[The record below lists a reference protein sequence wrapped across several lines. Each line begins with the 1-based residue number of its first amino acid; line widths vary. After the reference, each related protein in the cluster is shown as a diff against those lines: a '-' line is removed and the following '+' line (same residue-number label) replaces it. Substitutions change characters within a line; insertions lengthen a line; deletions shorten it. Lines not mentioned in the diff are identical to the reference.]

1 MSEQQQQQSSAWV
14 ALKIILVIV
23 GSTAM
28 YTHIGQLVPQKEVL
42 APTELIIDEGSTPE
56 ELVDIGKG
64 IAEGKGLCMTCHTIG
79 KGGAAGLR
87 FPDLGGIATTAAT
100 RIEEMDALTYL
111 ANSIY
116 HPDDFI
122 VEGFTKGMPAINKAP
137 IGLTNDEMISV
148 LAYLQSLGGS
158 PTVTLELTP
167 ADLGVE

>member
-1 MSEQQQQQSSAWV
+1 MSEQPQQQSGIWV
-14 ALKIILVIV
+14 ALKIILAVV

-42 APTELIIDEGSTPE
+42 APTEVIIDKASTPE

-64 IAEGKGLCMTCHTIG
+64 ISEGKGLCTTCHTIG
-79 KGGAAGLR
+79 KSGALR
-87 FPDLGGIATTAAT
+87 FPDLGGIATIAAT
-100 RIEEMDALTYL
+100 RIPDMDALTYL

-122 VEGFTKGMPAINKAP
+122 VPGVPKGMPAINKAP
-137 IGLTNDEMISV
+137 IGLADDEMISV
-148 LAYLQSLGGS
+148 LAYLQSLGGT